1 MNNSIFDNSNNS
13 ITLVFSNTDVNL
25 NEGGVNDEDDDEDD
39 DVDDDVES
47 GVNGEGGIDDGDSNN
62 SLLNIV
68 EVYNFSHLYNNFN
81 LHRNTIQRRNLLNH
95 NIMVSDMMINNF
107 IDSTLNN
114 SKNVYKKVAS
124 EIGFSQIEE
133 IQYSYNSNITETS
146 CPIYCTSFTES
157 EIICKLPCSHIFS
170 KNGIYKW
177 LKTSNLCP
185 ICRYEL
191 DSIEIRDDNSNN
203 IIENQ
208 DMREMQQIE
217 ETSNNY
223 NNNNYSPFNFI
234 TILLQQEQLEYQ
246 QAILRSL
253 REN

>member
-1 MNNSIFDNSNNS
+1 MNYNIDNSNNS
-13 ITLVFSNTDVNL
+13 ITLIFSNTDINL
-25 NEGGVNDEDDDEDD
+25 DEDEGRIDDEDEVNDEDVVDDE
-39 DVDDDVES
+39 
-47 GVNGEGGIDDGDSNN
+47 GNN
-62 SLLNIV
+62 NNNSSLLNIL
-68 EVYNFSHLYNNFN
+68 EIYNFSHLYNNFN
-81 LHRNTIQRRNLLNH
+81 LHRDIIRRRNLLNH
-95 NIMVSDMMINNF
+95 NRMISDMMINNF

-114 SKNVYKKVAS
+114 SKNVYKKVTS
-124 EIGFSQIEE
+124 EVGFSQIEE

-146 CPIYCTSFTES
+146 CPIYCTPFTES

-208 DMREMQQIE
+208 DVRETQQIE

-234 TILLQQEQLEYQ
+234 SILLQQEQLEYQ